1 MELINMPILKGSK
14 TEKNLMT
21 ALEGEAFAHMKY
33 EYYASQAK
41 KDGFVEIQ
49 DIFLETSKNEKEH
62 GKVWFKL
69 LHDGEM
75 PHTLENL
82 KESMEVEQYE
92 WSDMYKNF
100 AKTAREEGFDDIA
113 KLFELTASIEK
124 AHEER
129 YKVLAKNIK
138 NEKVFTKP
146 KEVTWKCNNCGYL
159 HKGKNAP
166 EVCPM
171 CNHPQAHYRKLTKG
185 YE

>member
-1 MELINMPILKGSK
+1 MPKLKGSK

-33 EYYASQAK
+33 EWYASQAK
-41 KDGFVEIQ
+41 KDGFEEIK
-49 DIFLETSKNEKEH
+49 DIFLETSANEKEH

-69 LHDGEM
+69 LHDGKV
-75 PHTLENL
+75 PDTLTNL
-82 KESMEVEQYE
+82 KESMEVEKYE

-100 AKTAREEGFDDIA
+100 AKTAREEGFRDIA
-113 KLFELTASIEK
+113 ELFELTSTVEK

-129 YKVLAKNIK
+129 YKVLAKNIQRK
-138 NEKVFTKP
+138 RVFEKP
-146 KEVTWKCNNCGYL
+146 KEIVWKCNNCGYL
-159 HKGKNAP
+159 HNGKTAP

-171 CNHPQAHYRKLTKG
+171 CDHPQAHYRKLTKG

>member
-1 MELINMPILKGSK
+1 MSILKGSK

-21 ALEGEAFAHMKY
+21 ALEGEAFAHLKY
-33 EYYASQAK
+33 EFYASQAK

-69 LHDGEM
+69 LHGGEV
-75 PHTLENL
+75 PHTLVNL
-82 KESMEVEQYE
+82 KESMEVEKYE

-113 KLFELTASIEK
+113 KLFELTSTIEK
-124 AHEER
+124 THEER
-129 YKVLAKNIK
+129 YKALAKNIK
-138 NEKVFTKP
+138 NDKVFKKP
-146 KEVTWKCNNCGYL
+146 KEIVWKCNNCGYL
-159 HKGKNAP
+159 HKGKIAP

-171 CNHPQAHYRKLTKG
+171 FNHAQAHYRKLTKG

>member
-1 MELINMPILKGSK
+1 MSILKGSK
-14 TEKNLMT
+14 TEKNLRT

-33 EYYASQAK
+33 EFYASQAK

-69 LHDGEM
+69 LHGGEV

-82 KESMEVEQYE
+82 TESMEVEKYE

-113 KLFELTASIEK
+113 ELFELTSTIEK

-129 YKVLAKNIK
+129 YKTLSENIK
-138 NEKVFTKP
+138 KDKVFKKP
-146 KEVTWKCNNCGYL
+146 KEIIWKCNNCGYL
-159 HKGKNAP
+159 HKGKTAP

>member
-1 MELINMPILKGSK
+1 MRKLEGSK
-14 TEKNLMT
+14 TEKNLKT

-49 DIFLETSKNEKEH
+49 DIFLETSQNEKEH

-69 LHDGEM
+69 LHDGSV

-82 KESMEVEQYE
+82 KESVEVEKYE
-92 WSDMYKNF
+92 WSDMYKKF

-113 KLFELTASIEK
+113 DLFERTSSIEK

-129 YKVLAKNIK
+129 FKTLARNIQRDR
-138 NEKVFTKP
+138 VFKKS
-146 KEVTWKCNNCGYL
+146 KEIVWKCNNCGYL
-159 HKGKNAP
+159 HRGKNAP
-166 EVCPM
+166 DECPM
-171 CNHPQAHYRKLTKG
+171 CDHPQAHFRKQETG
-185 YE
+185 YI

>member
-1 MELINMPILKGSK
+1 MKLEGSK
-14 TEKNLMT
+14 TEKNLRK

-33 EYYASQAK
+33 EFYASQAK

-49 DIFLETSKNEKEH
+49 DIFLESSANEKEH

-69 LHDGEM
+69 LHDGGV

-82 KESMEVEQYE
+82 KESMEVEKYE

-100 AKTAREEGFDDIA
+100 AKTAHEEGFHDIA
-113 KLFELTASIEK
+113 ELFELTANIEK

-129 YKVLAKNIK
+129 FDALSENIE
-138 NEKVFTKP
+138 NGSVFKKP
-146 KEVTWKCNNCGYL
+146 EEIIWKCNNCGNL
-159 HKGKNAP
+159 VKGKEAP

-171 CNHPQAHYRKLTKG
+171 CDHLQAHFRKLTQG
-185 YE
+185 YK